1 MLVYASAF
9 LLYQN
14 ILMDKYDTKVF

>member
-1 MLVYASAF
+1 MLAYASAL

-14 ILMDKYDTKVF
+14 ILMDGYDTKVF